1 MDGLV
6 EYGEWC
12 REMGRRWVGR
22 TLGWVKVDIY
32 GSSVGTNVQR
42 FLLVAL
48 QLQTVDN
55 R

>member
-6 EYGEWC
+6 EYGEC
-12 REMGRRWVGR
+12 CGEMGRRWVGR

-42 FLLVAL
+42 FLLVA
-48 QLQTVDN
+48 
-55 R
+55 